1 MLTDDE
7 KRRIQAE
14 EAYRQEVRNSS
25 ELGQAESKLWTFL
38 NSNFGMLLISSFF
51 LSGISFVY
59 TAYTSSQDA
68 TAQQQ
73 AAIFKL
79 THELNHRIC
88 FLQLP
93 AFQPGKGMLQAAYA
107 AASGAEP
114 DTATAF
120 EPLFEEYRGMSMDEL
135 FFNLSQVADDELSA
149 DLENLSHI
157 SEDVEYRL
165 GEIKLKH
172 DSTWATE
179 ALSLSKSV
187 RVSGNQLDSLFTQIK
202 KSKLYDMMH

>member
-14 EAYRQEVRNSS
+14 EIYRQEVRNSN

-68 TAQQQ
+68 NAQQQ

-93 AFQPGKGMLQAAYA
+93 AFQPGRGMLQAAYA

-135 FFNLSQVADDELSA
+135 FFNLSQVADDELTS

-179 ALSLSKSV
+179 ALALSKSV
-187 RVSGNQLDSLFTQIK
+187 RASGNQLDSLFSQIK
-202 KSKLYDMMH
+202 KNKLYGMMH

>member
-14 EAYRQEVRNSS
+14 EIYRLEVRNSS
-25 ELGQAESKLWTFL
+25 ELGQAESKLWSFL

-51 LSGISFVY
+51 LSGISFIY

-68 TAQQQ
+68 TTQQQ
-73 AAIFKL
+73 AAVFKL

-93 AFQPGKGMLQAAYA
+93 AFQPGRGMLQAAYA
-107 AASGAEP
+107 AASGSEP

-135 FFNLSQVADDELSA
+135 FFNLSQVAGDELA
-149 DLENLSHI
+149 GDLENLSHI

-172 DSTWATE
+172 DSSWANE
-179 ALSLSKSV
+179 ALSLSKSI
-187 RVSGNQLDSLFTQIK
+187 RASGNQLDSLFTQIK
-202 KSKLYDMMH
+202 KNKLYDMMH